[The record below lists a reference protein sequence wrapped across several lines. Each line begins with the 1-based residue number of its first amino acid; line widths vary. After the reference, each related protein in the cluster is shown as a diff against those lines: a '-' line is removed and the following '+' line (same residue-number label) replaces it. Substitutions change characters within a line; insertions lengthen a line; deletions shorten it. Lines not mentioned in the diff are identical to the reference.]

1 PKGVEAKNL
10 PLVVNPH
17 GGPWGRDS
25 WGYNTY
31 AQFLANRGY
40 AVLQP
45 NFRASTGYG
54 KAFLNAGNNE
64 WGEKMQDD
72 ITWGV
77 KYLVDQGIVD
87 AKRVG
92 IMGGSYGG
100 YAALAGV
107 TFTPDVYAASV
118 AIVPP
123 SNLQTLLDSIPPY
136 WEAIRETFYKRMGDP
151 RTPEGDRKSVV

>member
-1 PKGVEAKNL
+1 
-10 PLVVNPH
+10 
-17 GGPWGRDS
+17 
-25 WGYNTY
+25 
-31 AQFLANRGY
+31 
-40 AVLQP
+40 QP

-54 KAFLNAGNNE
+54 KAVLNAGNNE

-72 ITWGV
+72 ITGAV
-77 KYLVDQGIVD
+77 KYRVDQGIVD
-87 AKRVG
+87 ATRVG
-92 IMGGSYGG
+92 IIGGSYGG
-100 YAALAGV
+100 YAASAGV

-151 RTPEGDRKSVV
+151 RTPEGLAQMKRQSPHAHADKITTPLMVVQGANDPRVK